1 MKCLKCGKELPDHA
15 KFCFSCGVKQ
25 EVFTE
30 PEPEPVYEMPEED
43 FDKTVV
49 LSDLTKTVEESLP
62 RFCPYCGAENDEDA
76 VSCCVCGKSL
86 TGVNDAYSG
95 ADSYDTGGYDGSGY
109 DTGSY
114 DGNGYDGGNYDTG
127 SYDAGGYTDES
138 SYGTKK
144 VKAAK
149 ASKPPKSPKPPKASK
164 KMKKRSTGK
173 FIGFAAGGL
182 VLAAAIV
189 FAVIKLVGG
198 ASGGADSYVNY
209 VKSNQLIS
217 IDTDARKRNP
227 IPYGEVFGN
236 DYYNSIVTYSDDG
249 KYMYYL
255 SGGGSDGYQLNAVK
269 TGRGAEDAVKID
281 SSVIQYWVLKS
292 GKDVVYLK
300 DDVLYKNDL
309 DGNKEKIASNVYL
322 AFVDSNGKYVMWSEA
337 VNESYTYYYRTLDL
351 KSEKVKLFDNGYV
364 VYNSEDFQ
372 KLYATIDQSLYCIE
386 NFDKKQEIASSAIFL
401 GVDKNGD
408 MYYTTFSQN
417 KVTAS
422 DLVNDDMAEKD
433 AAMQEPVIEDFVKTE
448 LENGPD
454 GLEKVET
461 TDYDA
466 YYAARNE
473 YDEKQSRDRLRA
485 QLAENSVDAGV
496 RNLYVYKNGQ
506 SELISE
512 NVTYDSTF
520 DNGLLIYKK
529 ADELPK
535 VNISEINYVDDVV
548 ANYTEKMEQ
557 SASIWMYCGGVS
569 YNLEKN
575 MAIQVVF
582 HDSDNHKGY
591 LAAYEESD
599 SEDVEDNFVNLCL
612 YEFDTAGESTLT
624 KIAENLASV
633 EGIFGGNIYY
643 ISDEKDGSGDLYCGE
658 TLVDSDVGTYTVN
671 AVEGTSLVSY
681 AADVDD
687 SRLSFTLKTF
697 DGKESKKIAD
707 DVSMYKFMDDEKT
720 ALLMNFSTGY
730 GGDLKIYTGDKELKS
745 VDKAVSYIVGG
756 RTVYHD

>member
-1 MKCLKCGKELPDHA
+1 MKCFNCGKELPDNA
-15 KFCFSCGVKQ
+15 KFCFVCGAKQ
-25 EVFTE
+25 EILTE
-30 PEPEPVYEMPEED
+30 PEPEPVYETPEED
-43 FDKTVV
+43 LDKTVV
-49 LSDLTKTVEESLP
+49 LGDLTEAVEESP
-62 RFCPYCGAENDEDA
+62 FGFCPLCGARNDEDA
-76 VSCCVCGKSL
+76 TFCCACGKSL
-86 TGVNDAYSG
+86 KGDSGAYSG
-95 ADSYDTGGYDGSGY
+95 EDSYDTGSYTGGSEAEAVAF
-109 DTGSY
+109 
-114 DGNGYDGGNYDTG
+114 NG
-127 SYDAGGYTDES
+127 ES
-138 SYGTKK
+138 GYGTKK
-144 VKAAK
+144 AKTPK
-149 ASKPPKSPKPPKASK
+149 ASKPPKAPKASK
-164 KMKKRSTGK
+164 KMKKRSAGK
-173 FIGFAAGGL
+173 IIGFAAGGL
-182 VLAAAIV
+182 VLAAVIV

-198 ASGGADSYVNY
+198 ASGGADSYLNY
-209 VKSNQLIS
+209 VKSNRLIS

-227 IPYGEVFGN
+227 IPYGEVSGN
-236 DYYNSIVTYSDDG
+236 DFYSSLVTYSDDG

-269 TGRGAEDAVKID
+269 TGKDAENAVKID

-300 DDVLYKNDL
+300 DDVLYRNDL

-322 AFVDSNGKYVMWSEA
+322 AFVDSNEKYVMWSEP
-337 VNESYTYYYRTLDL
+337 VGESYTYYYRTLDL

-386 NFDKKQEIASSAIFL
+386 NFDKKQEIASPAVFL

-408 MYYTTFSQN
+408 MYYTTLSQN

-433 AAMQEPVIEDFVKTE
+433 AAMKEPKIEDFVKTE

-466 YYAARNE
+466 YYAARDE
-473 YDEKQSRDRLRA
+473 YDDKQSRDRLRA
-485 QLAENSVDAGV
+485 QLAENSVDAGI

-506 SELISE
+506 SELIAE

-535 VNISEINYVDDVV
+535 VNISEIDYVDEVV
-548 ANYTEKMEQ
+548 AHYTEKMGQ
-557 SASIWMYCGGVS
+557 SASLWMYCGGAA
-569 YNLEKN
+569 YNLEKS
-575 MAIQVVF
+575 MQIQGVF
-582 HDSDNHKGY
+582 HDSDKHKGY

-599 SEDVEDNFVNLCL
+599 SEDNFVNLCL
-612 YEFDTAGESTLT
+612 YEFDTASESTLT
-624 KIAENLASV
+624 KIAENVASV

-643 ISDEKDGSGDLYCGE
+643 IADAKDGSGDLYCGE

-681 AADVDD
+681 AADVAD
-687 SRLSFTLKTF
+687 SKLSFTLKTF
-697 DGKESKKIAD
+697 DGKESKTIAD
-707 DVSMYKFMDDEKT
+707 DVSMYKFMDGKKV

-730 GGDLKIYTGDKELKS
+730 GGDLKLYTGDKELKS